1 MRAEPDRARAVQGEA
16 MALADRLGRPFTVAH
31 AAAFGSVLYV
41 LNGEWREAARMA
53 TRAVDLSD
61 EYGFPLWSGTALVS
75 RGRVLVEQG
84 EGERGLAEIRQG
96 LDVLLRAKIRLAA
109 SLWFSLLAGA
119 CLRLDRVD
127 EGLAATDTGLTHCR
141 DTAARLFEAELWRV
155 RGELIL
161 RGARSKTRPRPGAMR
176 ESEECFE
183 KARAVARAQGAHM
196 LERRA
201 SRRDAEATALR
212 KPSR

>member
-1 MRAEPDRARAVQGEA
+1 MLR
-16 MALADRLGRPFTVAH
+16 
-31 AAAFGSVLYV
+31 
-41 LNGEWREAARMA
+41 
-53 TRAVDLSD
+53 
-61 EYGFPLWSGTALVS
+61 
-75 RGRVLVEQG
+75 
-84 EGERGLAEIRQG
+84 
-96 LDVLLRAKIRLAA
+96 RAKIRLAA
-109 SLWFSLLAGA
+109 SLWFSLLAEA

-161 RGARSKTRPRPGAMR
+161 RGARSRTRPRPGAIR

-201 SRRDAEATALR
+201 SRRDAGATAPR